1 MSAEIDVISD
11 GPLMT
16 VTLARPD
23 KRNALTA
30 TMYAALADALDAAE
44 ADPGVAALVLQS
56 EGESFCAGNDIAE
69 FLNTPPP
76 EAGAPVLR
84 FLQALAGTS
93 VPLVAAIDGD
103 AVGVGATML
112 LHCDFVLASD
122 RARLRFPFVDLAL
135 VPEAGST
142 YLLPRR
148 VGGLRAAEL
157 LLLGM
162 GVGAREALALG
173 LVSRIVPQAG
183 LRGEAQSLGRALPA
197 KPVGALRATKALMR
211 GDEGMHT
218 RAMAREAAVL
228 RTRLVSAEARA
239 AFAGFLARR

>member
-1 MSAEIDVISD
+1 
-11 GPLMT
+11 MT

-69 FLNTPPP
+69 FLNAPPP

-122 RARLRFPFVDLAL
+122 RA
-135 VPEAGST
+135 
-142 YLLPRR
+142 
-148 VGGLRAAEL
+148 
-157 LLLGM
+157 
-162 GVGAREALALG
+162 
-173 LVSRIVPQAG
+173 
-183 LRGEAQSLGRALPA
+183 
-197 KPVGALRATKALMR
+197 
-211 GDEGMHT
+211 
-218 RAMAREAAVL
+218 
-228 RTRLVSAEARA
+228 
-239 AFAGFLARR
+239 